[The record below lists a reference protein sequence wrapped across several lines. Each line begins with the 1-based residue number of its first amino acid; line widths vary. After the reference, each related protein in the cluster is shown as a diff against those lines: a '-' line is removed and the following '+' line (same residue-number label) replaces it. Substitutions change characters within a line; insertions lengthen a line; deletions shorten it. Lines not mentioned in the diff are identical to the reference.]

1 MSTLKVNKP
10 RQKSSLA
17 SRFTLLTLAW
27 FLGLLL
33 FFPIFWTLLI
43 SFRQEVDAGTFP
55 PKWIAP
61 FTLENYEK
69 VFKVGAKS
77 FLLNSAIASIGS
89 TIVILALAFP
99 AAYALSIKPIKKS
112 KDVLSFFL
120 STKFLPPIAALLP
133 IYLILQKLQLLDN
146 ILALTIFYV
155 AMNLPLAVWLLR
167 SFLKE
172 IPRELVEAA
181 ELDGAST
188 IKILYRVLVPIS
200 MPGIAATSLICF
212 IFTWNEFLL
221 AINVTGFSA
230 ATAPVYLVGF
240 VTAEG
245 LFFAQL
251 SAVSIVVS
259 LPVIIAGWAAQ
270 DKLVSGLSLGAVK

>member
-10 RQKSSLA
+10 RQKTSLT
-17 SRFTLLTLAW
+17 SRFSLSTFSW
-27 FLGLLL
+27 FLGLLF
-33 FFPIFWTLLI
+33 FFPVFWTLLI

-133 IYLILQKLQLLDN
+133 IYLILKELQLLDN
-146 ILALTIFYV
+146 IFALTVFYV

>member
-10 RQKSSLA
+10 RQKASLA
-17 SRFTLLTLAW
+17 SRVSLSTLAW
-27 FLGLLL
+27 FLGLLF
-33 FFPIFWTLLI
+33 FFPVFWTLLI
-43 SFRQEVDAGTFP
+43 SFRNEVDAGTFP

-112 KDVLSFFL
+112 KDVLTFFL

>member
-10 RQKSSLA
+10 HQKASLA
-17 SRFTLLTLAW
+17 SRFSLSTFSWL
-27 FLGLLL
+27 LGLLF

-89 TIVILALAFP
+89 TIIILALAFP

-146 ILALTIFYV
+146 IFALTVFYV
-155 AMNLPLAVWLLR
+155 AMNLPLAIWLLR

-188 IKILYRVLVPIS
+188 IKILYKVLVPIS

-221 AINVTGFSA
+221 AINVTGFGA

>member
-10 RQKSSLA
+10 SQKSSLA
-17 SRFTLLTLAW
+17 SRFTLSTLAW

-221 AINVTGFSA
+221 AINVTGFGA

>member
-1 MSTLKVNKP
+1 LV
-10 RQKSSLA
+10 
-17 SRFTLLTLAW
+17 SRFSLSTFAW
-27 FLGLLL
+27 FLGLLF
-33 FFPIFWTLLI
+33 FFPVFWTLLI

-133 IYLILQKLQLLDN
+133 IYLILKELQLLDN
-146 ILALTIFYV
+146 IFALTVFYV

>member
-10 RQKSSLA
+10 RQKASLA
-17 SRFTLLTLAW
+17 SRFSLSTLAW
-27 FLGLLL
+27 FLGLLF
-33 FFPIFWTLLI
+33 FFPVFWTLLI

-55 PKWIAP
+55 PKWLAP

-112 KDVLSFFL
+112 KDVLTFFL